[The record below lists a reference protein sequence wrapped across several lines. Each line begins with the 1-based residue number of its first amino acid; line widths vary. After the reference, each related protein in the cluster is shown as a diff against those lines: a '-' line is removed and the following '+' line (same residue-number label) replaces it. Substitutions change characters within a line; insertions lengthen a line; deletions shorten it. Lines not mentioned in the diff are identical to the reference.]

1 MKSTVFSVLLLVLSL
16 GIVAAA
22 DKDPDKKQST
32 SLSKGTALNP
42 LYGNINIG
50 TIGTWHRADGWANH
64 SPGGADGTTFPSGRV
79 NVIYQDG
86 IIWGGKMFTN
96 AGLTTTPP
104 SQSIRVGGTGTYSIS
119 TRAGNVT
126 GQGATAV
133 RANETNFRAWR
144 IRRDF
149 IEVSDAVLATDAAG
163 VNEKSVDRVTA
174 AEVAEVRAQYVKDW
188 AEWPV
193 QYGAPYVDRDGSGT
207 WNPVAGWENM
217 GGDELAA
224 LGSDEPGIA
233 GADPNSPADQV
244 TWMVFNDLD
253 TDQSKVNYGSLPLGL
268 EVQKTVWG
276 YKRTDALGKA
286 YFAKYKIINKGGVLV
301 DATNKGAF
309 WIDSMYVAQW
319 SDPDL
324 GDAGNDVSG
333 TDTTLSLGFTYNG
346 AGTDANFAK
355 FGLPHA
361 AVGYDFLQGPI
372 VPGVAGDTAI
382 FDLKYRAGFVN
393 LPMTSFSY
401 FAAGGDFSD
410 PPRGSAQYNGGT
422 GQWWQLLRGFA
433 PTATLVGDPDKNFPT
448 PPGFNPKYIF
458 PSDPESQQGT
468 GWIDGGIGAYTGTDS
483 EGLKY
488 SPTPGDRRIILAS
501 GPFLMAPGDTQ
512 EIVVGT
518 LAAFGANRF
527 SSVTALKGVDQSVQS
542 TYDLLFQVT
551 RAPAAPNVTVAEL
564 DGQVILEWGSDLDRV
579 YRTENE
585 INQPGNYA
593 FEGYNVYQF
602 PTLSSQISDAQRLAT
617 YDLVNGILT
626 VFDRQFVP
634 EYGTET
640 DIAIQFGKDVGVQ
653 HTYVFD
659 ADAVNGIDRLYN
671 GSPYYVGVTAY
682 SVTPITV
689 GYTKAL
695 ESSPAIL
702 TVRPQRAYG
711 TTITSSFGDV
721 VPYTKLSG
729 SSDGYPIATVIDP
742 MKVTG
747 ATYTVTVDT
756 STASYKNTGNADTLI
771 VARPGKT
778 QKLAMATDDTAP
790 IYEGLQWKAV
800 NAPLDFKAFLHV
812 AGPSGAINPPTAA
825 SFAFNSSGFPTPD
838 GGPIVAGVNDRPLN
852 DWGGGQWGVHYR
864 VANTGNQSYTAFV
877 ANTTQYSGGLG
888 ESNQGMQALV
898 PNDYEIR
905 FTATGSIGLSAFA
918 TATNGQFINLPFEV
932 WNTGQ
937 TPNNT
942 SDDRQIFCLI
952 LDDNVNA
959 QFDIV
964 PIDHGISGGTD
975 DPRTDG
981 IYMVEPLDGNAGNNY
996 AAILALAQADPAAF
1010 IAGTRWA
1017 YLYGPP
1023 YGDPMPHTKPALHRL
1038 VLVNFNA
1045 GSVTDG
1051 TFPANLTSAMPA
1063 TGNVIRIAT
1072 TKPLNDQ
1079 DAYTVNTAAFAPV
1092 VGSSTA
1098 VNASLANVNVFP
1110 NPYYGVNPLE
1120 TNRFQ
1125 RFVTFNNLPPKAKV
1139 RIFNLA
1145 GQLVRVLDKDDNSQ
1159 YLQWNLLNFYNVP
1172 VASGFYIVHLDFPE
1186 QGQSKV
1192 LKLSV
1197 IQEQEV
1203 FDSY

>member
-1 MKSTVFSVLLLVLSL
+1 
-16 GIVAAA
+16 
-22 DKDPDKKQST
+22 
-32 SLSKGTALNP
+32 
-42 LYGNINIG
+42 
-50 TIGTWHRADGWANH
+50 
-64 SPGGADGTTFPSGRV
+64 
-79 NVIYQDG
+79 
-86 IIWGGKMFTN
+86 
-96 AGLTTTPP
+96 
-104 SQSIRVGGTGTYSIS
+104 
-119 TRAGNVT
+119 
-126 GQGATAV
+126 
-133 RANETNFRAWR
+133 
-144 IRRDF
+144 
-149 IEVSDAVLATDAAG
+149 

-174 AEVAEVRAQYVKDW
+174 AEIAEVRAQYVKDW
-188 AEWPV
+188 AEWPI
-193 QYGAPYVDRDGSGT
+193 QYGAPYVDRDSSGT

-217 GGDELAA
+217 GGEDLAA
-224 LGSDEPGIA
+224 LGSDEPGLA
-233 GADPNSPADQV
+233 GADPNSPADQII
-244 TWMVFNDLD
+244 WMVFNDLD

-276 YKRTDALGKA
+276 YKRTDALGKS

-333 TDTTLSLGFTYNG
+333 TDTSLSLGYTYNG

-372 VPGVAGDTAI
+372 KVGVAGDTAV
-382 FDLKYRAGFVN
+382 FDLKYLPGFVN

-401 FAAGGDFSD
+401 FAAGGDYTD
-410 PPRGSAQYNGGT
+410 PPRGAAQYNGGT

-433 PTATLVGDPDKNFPT
+433 PTATLVGDADKNFPT

-468 GWIDGGIGAYTGTDS
+468 GWIDGGIGAYTGTDAD
-483 EGLKY
+483 GLKY

-501 GPFLMAPGDTQ
+501 GPFLLSPGDTQ

-542 TYDLLFQVT
+542 TYDLLFRVT
-551 RAPAAPNVTVAEL
+551 RAPAAPNVVVAEL
-564 DGQVILEWGSDLDRV
+564 DGQVILEWGSDLARV

-585 INQPGNYA
+585 INQPGDYA

-602 PTLSSQISDAQRLAT
+602 PTLASQLSDAQRLAT

-640 DIAIQFGKDVGVQ
+640 DIAIQFGKDAGVQ
-653 HTYVFD
+653 YTYVFD
-659 ADAVNGIDRLYN
+659 ADAVTGVDRLYN

-682 SVTPITV
+682 SVTPVTV

-695 ESSPAIL
+695 ESSPSIL

-711 TTITSSFGDV
+711 TTVTSSFGDA
-721 VPYTKLSG
+721 VPYTKVSG
-729 SSDGYPIATVIDP
+729 SSDGYPVTTVVDP
-742 MKVTG
+742 LKVTG

-756 STASYKNTGNADTLI
+756 STASYKNTGNADTII
-771 VARPGKT
+771 VARTGAT
-778 QKLAMATDDTAP
+778 VKLALLTDATAP
-790 IYEGLQWKAV
+790 IYEGIQWKTI
-800 NAPLDFKAFLHV
+800 NAPLDFKAIMHV
-812 AGPSGAINPPTAA
+812 AGPSGAISPETPAGFG
-825 SFAFNSSGFPTPD
+825 FAGFPLVN
-838 GGPIVAGVNDRPLN
+838 GGDRPID
-852 DWGGGQWGVHYR
+852 DWGGGAWGVHYAGASGTY
-864 VANTGNQSYTAFV
+864 ANFV

-905 FTATGSIGLSAFA
+905 FTATGSTGLSAFA
-918 TATNGQFINLPFEV
+918 TATDGQFISLPFEV

-937 TPNNT
+937 TPNDA
-942 SDDRQIFCLI
+942 SDDRQIFCLV
-952 LDDNVNA
+952 LDDDEDGTFSITAN
-959 QFDIV
+959 
-964 PIDHGISGGTD
+964 DHPVSGGD
-975 DPRTDG
+975 NDPRTDR
-981 IYMVEPLDGNAGNNY
+981 IYMVEPLDADPGNNY

-1010 IAGTRWA
+1010 IAGSRWA
-1017 YLYGPP
+1017 FLYGPP
-1023 YGDPMPHTKPALHRL
+1023 YGDPQPHTKPALHRM
-1038 VLVNFNA
+1038 VLVNFNG
-1045 GSVTDG
+1045 GSVADG
-1051 TFPANLTSAMPA
+1051 SFPANLTSTMPA

-1092 VGSSTA
+1092 AGSATA
-1098 VNASLANVNVFP
+1098 VTASLANVNVFP

-1120 TNRFQ
+1120 T
-1125 RFVTFNNLPPKAKV
+1125 
-1139 RIFNLA
+1139 
-1145 GQLVRVLDKDDNSQ
+1145 
-1159 YLQWNLLNFYNVP
+1159 
-1172 VASGFYIVHLDFPE
+1172 
-1186 QGQSKV
+1186 
-1192 LKLSV
+1192 
-1197 IQEQEV
+1197 
-1203 FDSY
+1203 